1 MAKGGDVNQELQAL
15 EAHLASGR
23 FKAGVARGRWQLVAL
38 NWPHAFIKVF
48 DRQGRPTCIRFDCTG
63 YPARPPQGTPWD
75 YPAQQQL
82 PAHLWP
88 RGGRVSQVFNPAWQ
102 GGAALY
108 IPCDRVS
115 IEGHANW
122 YTELPHLIWNASR
135 GLMHYIE
142 ALHEILQ
149 SHELQPA

>member
-1 MAKGGDVNQELQAL
+1 MNQELRAL

-23 FKAGVARGRWQLVAL
+23 FKAGVARGRWQLVAV
-38 NWPHAFIKVF
+38 NWPYTFIKVF

-75 YPAQQQL
+75 YAKHQQL

-135 GLMHYIE
+135 GLMHYVE
-142 ALHEILQ
+142 ALHEVLQ

>member
-1 MAKGGDVNQELQAL
+1 VTKELRAL

-23 FKAGVARGRWQLVAL
+23 FKAGVARRRWRLVAL
-38 NWPHAFIKVF
+38 SWPFAFIEVF

-63 YPARPPQGTPWD
+63 YPAQAPQGTPWD
-75 YPAQQQL
+75 YNAQRQL
-82 PAHLWP
+82 PAQLWP
-88 RGGRVSQVFNPAWQ
+88 RGGRVSQVFNPSWQ

-115 IEGHANW
+115 IQGHANW

-135 GLMHYIE
+135 GLVHYVE
-142 ALHEILQ
+142 ALHEVLH
-149 SHELQPA
+149 SNELQPT